1 MKPPV
6 KSSVIAILVALVT
19 FVAAA
24 AIRVAEFAFPEPD
37 ASPEEAAQMQ
47 MYARVSGWVI
57 LGSITLFPGGSGRLI
72 WSLSRAN

>member
-1 MKPPV
+1 MTPPV

-24 AIRVAEFAFPEPD
+24 IWGAEFAFPEPD

-57 LGSITLFPGGSGRLI
+57 LGSITLFLGGSGRLI
-72 WSLSRAN
+72 WSLSRAK